1 MEELIKAI
9 NNVAEA
15 CGEAL
20 PRWASIA
27 GIVAP
32 IILTVIT
39 IYLSLRM
46 DKQNKKLQ
54 KMLSDRDTIN
64 QTRECILNIYNSFYT
79 GLDIVLKAGSDVGEV
94 FTSDQSYCLWAQSI
108 ENANTDIFR
117 SFNQAKLMVDD
128 GELISQLREARD
140 MFSKLNMAVNHYI
153 STGIPSQMINNA
165 WLKIANQGNIQF
177 GNYYALLQNRVLYEE
192 FLALCKTAYTH
203 NIQGIIEEYKKIVGC
218 DTFDKPFQK
227 YVQIK
232 ELD

>member
-9 NNVAEA
+9 NSVAEA

-46 DKQNKKLQ
+46 DRQNKKLQ

-79 GLDIVLKAGSDVGEV
+79 G
-94 FTSDQSYCLWAQSI
+94 F
-108 ENANTDIFR
+108 
-117 SFNQAKLMVDD
+117 
-128 GELISQLREARD
+128 
-140 MFSKLNMAVNHYI
+140 
-153 STGIPSQMINNA
+153 
-165 WLKIANQGNIQF
+165 
-177 GNYYALLQNRVLYEE
+177 
-192 FLALCKTAYTH
+192 
-203 NIQGIIEEYKKIVGC
+203 
-218 DTFDKPFQK
+218 
-227 YVQIK
+227 
-232 ELD
+232 

>member
-64 QTRECILNIYNSFYT
+64 QTRECILNIYNSFYCSIYIFFIYF
-79 GLDIVLKAGSDVGEV
+79 DIIYLN
-94 FTSDQSYCLWAQSI
+94 FTYFFCCLNISI
-108 ENANTDIFR
+108 
-117 SFNQAKLMVDD
+117 
-128 GELISQLREARD
+128 
-140 MFSKLNMAVNHYI
+140 H
-153 STGIPSQMINNA
+153 
-165 WLKIANQGNIQF
+165 
-177 GNYYALLQNRVLYEE
+177 LY
-192 FLALCKTAYTH
+192 H
-203 NIQGIIEEYKKIVGC
+203 
-218 DTFDKPFQK
+218 PF
-227 YVQIK
+227 I
-232 ELD
+232 

>member
-9 NNVAEA
+9 NSVAEA

-46 DKQNKKLQ
+46 DRQNKKLQ

-94 FTSDQSYCLWAQSI
+94 FTSDQSYYLWAQSI
-108 ENANTDIFR
+108 ENANADIFR

-128 GELISQLREARD
+128 DDLINQLREAKD
-140 MFSKLNMAVNHYI
+140 IFSRLHVAVNHYI
-153 STGIPSQMINNA
+153 STGIPAQMINNA
-165 WLKIANQGNIQF
+165 WMKISSQGNIQP
-177 GNYYALLQNRVLYEE
+177 GNYYALLQNRVLHEE
-192 FLALCKTAYTH
+192 FLSSCKTGYTH
-203 NIQGIIEEYKKIVGC
+203 NIQGILEEYRNCVGK
-218 DTFDKPFQK
+218 DTFDKPFRK